1 MVPPSV
7 LTSVNNYNFFKKIMR
22 AVMTE
27 IHKAESLANLTFNL
41 LARCQ
46 EKENHIAEAHG
57 LLEAEFKCF
66 RLMSSEESLNNKEI
80 AKRMNL
86 SAGRVTRIMDGLVE
100 KGYMERELNTKDRR
114 NMILSLSRKGKT
126 LAHKINETYVNVHQ
140 DILKEIDASQHK
152 PLIMAMEHLLAA
164 VERWLQKPK

>member
-1 MVPPSV
+1 MSE
-7 LTSVNNYNFFKKIMR
+7 F
-22 AVMTE
+22 
-27 IHKAESLANLTFNL
+27 HKAESLANLTFNL

-66 RLMSSEESLNNKEI
+66 RLMSSEESLNNREI
-80 AKRMNL
+80 AKRMKL
-86 SAGRVTRIMDGLVE
+86 SPGRVTRIMDGLVE

-114 NMILSLSRKGKT
+114 NMVLSLSRKGKI
-126 LAHKINETYVNVHQ
+126 LVHKINGAYVKVHQ
-140 DILKEIDASQHK
+140 DILQEIDASQHK
-152 PLIMAMEHLLAA
+152 PLFIAMEHLLAA